1 MEDVEVRGSGTTA
14 LVNQFT
20 QDSHKEIKE
29 DFIALQMKEQFVPQ
43 EQHQGGGS

>member
-20 QDSHKEIKE
+20 QDSHQEVKEE
-29 DFIALQMKEQFVPQ
+29 FIALQMTEQCLP
-43 EQHQGGGS
+43 ENR